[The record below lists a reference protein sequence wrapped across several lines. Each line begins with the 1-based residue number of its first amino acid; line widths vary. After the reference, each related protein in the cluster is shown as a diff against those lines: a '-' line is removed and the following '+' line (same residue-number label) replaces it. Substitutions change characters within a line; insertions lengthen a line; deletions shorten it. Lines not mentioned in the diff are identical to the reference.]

1 MSPAF
6 ADADFDPLS
15 PAGVLQDAGFFP
27 YSGADGDLY
36 RKHGL
41 PGWRVS
47 VYGRRLIRIQ
57 EKTGVYQGRNQ
68 WATRRRWETDPDT
81 EDDLPPVDIQAF
93 RMTLTTLLENG
104 TISADQTSGNL
115 QDQRDTLRSR
125 LEALSGLE
133 TDHPEFLVWAGDG
146 KEPAIATTHA
156 DAYRV
161 VVANQVTFRSFDL
174 DGLLGLAVV
183 YGPPAKQSL
192 DEVTETHPWIA
203 YQHARGHYTVEE

>member
-15 PAGVLQDAGFFP
+15 PAGVLQDTGFFP

-68 WATRRRWETDPDT
+68 WATRRRWETDPDS

-93 RMTLTTLLENG
+93 RKTLTTLLEDG
-104 TISADQTSGNL
+104 TIRPDYPADV
-115 QDQRDTLRSR
+115 QDQRGTLRSR
-125 LEALSGLE
+125 LDALPGLE
-133 TDHPEFLVWAGDG
+133 TDHPEFLVWAGDE
-146 KEPAIATTHA
+146 KDPAIATTHA
-156 DAYRV
+156 DTYQV
-161 VVANQVTFRSFDL
+161 VVANQVTFRSVDL
-174 DGLLGLAVV
+174 DGLLGLVV
-183 YGPPAKQSL
+183 AYGQPATHPL
-192 DEVTETHPWIA
+192 DEVVETHPWIA
-203 YQHARGHYTVEE
+203 YQHASGHYTVEE